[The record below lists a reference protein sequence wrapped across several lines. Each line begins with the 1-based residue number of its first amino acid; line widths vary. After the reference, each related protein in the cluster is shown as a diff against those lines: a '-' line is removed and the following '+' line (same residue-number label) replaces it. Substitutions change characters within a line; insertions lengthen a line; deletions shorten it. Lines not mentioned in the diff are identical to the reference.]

1 MDTFLGNNS
10 KNNSKTNLAQLSNFN
25 SASPNINSAFTNSG
39 FGNAGINVQG
49 TDLPK
54 NLKITSWILFIVSII
69 FSILLI

>member
-1 MDTFLGNNS
+1 MDTFLGNNNS
-10 KNNSKTNLAQLSNFN
+10 KNSQNNLSSLSLN
-25 SASPNINSAFTNSG
+25 SPNSTG

-49 TDLPK
+49 TQLPK